1 MMGGKNDRSAF
12 LLYLV
17 CISTFFASLMQ
28 NMYSPILP
36 LLRDS
41 FGVSLSMVNL
51 SVSLFIFIVAVMQ
64 IVIGS
69 VIDVKGARMVL
80 IPGLV
85 LTIAA
90 SIGCAVTDD
99 FAVFLVC
106 RALQAF
112 GTAAIP
118 LIAATTIGRLFQGSQ
133 RGSAM
138 GTYQM
143 LLSVAPAVA
152 PVLGGWI
159 GERYSYPGIFWFLAG
174 VSILLLAANGIY
186 FPRDKG
192 TDVRTV
198 RLRDLFA
205 QYAFIMKN
213 KLSKGIFALAFLY
226 FFIYFE
232 ILVYLP
238 ALLTDHYQVS
248 LQIVGL
254 LYLPMALSNIAG
266 TMIFKAIQAKL
277 PHRALA
283 AGGSILAA
291 ASMLLFAA
299 TESVSLI
306 GLSAALVLYGI
317 SGGVLTPLFATMISN
332 EFESERGSALG
343 LFNFIRYVGM
353 AAGPIAGGWLLAW
366 LSGTAVFALFG
377 ILVAAV
383 AWLVLGRLRTADSLR
398 VEK

>member
-1 MMGGKNDRSAF
+1 MREGNEARSAF

-17 CISTFFASLMQ
+17 CLSTFFASLMQ

-69 VIDVKGARMVL
+69 VIDVKGARAVL

-90 SIGCAVTDD
+90 SIGCAVTDN
-99 FAVFLVC
+99 FALFLVC

-118 LIAATTIGRLFQGSQ
+118 LIAAATIGRLFQGSQ

-143 LLSVAPAVA
+143 LLSLAPAVA

-186 FPRDKG
+186 FPQDKG
-192 TDVRTV
+192 TDEKKV

-205 QYAFIMKN
+205 QYAVIMKN
-213 KLSKGIFALAFLY
+213 KVSKGIFALAFLY

-254 LYLPMALSNIAG
+254 LYLPMALSTIAG

-283 AGGSILAA
+283 AGGSVLAA

-306 GLSAALVLYGI
+306 GLSAALVMYGI

-332 EFESERGSALG
+332 EFEAQRGSALG

-353 AAGPIAGGWLLAW
+353 AAGPITGGWLLAW
-366 LSGTAVFALFG
+366 LSATAVFALFG

-383 AWLVLGRLRTADSLR
+383 AWLALGRLRAAESLR